1 MFKPYKILTIAIISA
16 GILISFIQFIFNR
29 SLWLD
34 EALLA
39 LNILNRNHLSLLGHL
54 GGGQVAPIFFLQIE
68 KTITEIGGNS
78 EYALRLFPL
87 VSFLL
92 SIFFFYKILH
102 FFSQNPL
109 TIIFALS
116 MFIFNTTIIYYA
128 SEVKQYMTDVLVL
141 LTTYYIIL
149 KNYDNLNYKYLILAS
164 WGALAIFLSNVA
176 PVILTTAGIYL
187 IYSSIKSTKLEAH
200 ILLQIFEIWFVTFA
214 VYYVLFIHNHP
225 SQDYMLAFW
234 EKNNAFLPMNP
245 LHKEFYVFIYKKAS
259 LLTYILFNKNIPG
272 TIVYSLIILY
282 GVILTIKKSK
292 IYIIILSI
300 LPLLIHLTL
309 SGFRLYPFDIRLIL
323 YLFPTLIIIAV
334 QGIEKLIE
342 IGAPKIGSRKV
353 ALFVL
358 VLPITMVV
366 LLLRNFPIQ
375 KDEIKSSL
383 TVLKTHKKQN
393 EKLFINYYGHA
404 SFQYYQKIKF
414 YPDTASPV
422 ILGSWNNGI
431 TEQNLHQIKQ
441 LQGSNWVLLSHPLNN
456 EEDIFRTMLNV
467 EKIQILKEIKD
478 SQTSLYL
485 INKP

>member
-1 MFKPYKILTIAIISA
+1 MIKPYKILTIAIISA
-16 GILISFIQFIFNR
+16 GILISLIQYIYNR

-39 LNILNRNHLSLLGHL
+39 LNIVNRNHFSLLGHL

-68 KTITEIGGNS
+68 KVITEIGGNS

-87 VSFLL
+87 LSFWL
-92 SIFFFYKILH
+92 SIFFFYKILLVLAKK
-102 FFSQNPL
+102 PL
-109 TIIFALS
+109 IIVFALS

-141 LTTYYIIL
+141 LATYYILL
-149 KNYDNLNYKYLILAS
+149 KNYDSLNYKYLILAS

-187 IYSSIKSTKLEAH
+187 IYTNIKSTKREAH

-225 SQDYMLAFW
+225 SQDYMLAYW
-234 EKNNAFLPMNP
+234 GKNNAFLPLNL
-245 LHKEFYVFIYKKAS
+245 LHKEFYVFIYEKAS
-259 LLTYILFNKNIPG
+259 LLNYILFNKNIPG
-272 TIVYSLIILY
+272 AIIYSLIILF
-282 GVILTIKKSK
+282 GIIFTLKRGK
-292 IYIIILSI
+292 IHIIILSM

-323 YLFPTLIIIAV
+323 YLFPTLIIIAI
-334 QGIEKLIE
+334 QGIEALVD
-342 IGAPKIGSRKV
+342 IGTPIIGNRK
-353 ALFVL
+353 AAILVL

-375 KDEIKSSL
+375 KDEIKSAL
-383 TVLKTHKKQN
+383 AVLKTHKKHN

-414 YPDTASPV
+414 YPDTTSPV

-431 TEQNLHQIKQ
+431 TEQDLHQIKQ

-456 EEDIFRTMLNV
+456 EEDIFRTMLSV

-478 SQTSLYL
+478 TQTSLYL